1 MAINESH
8 ATYGHI
14 GEAALWVTLKLLGIM
29 ILLGIMM
36 TGLMYSCEGYTLA
49 KAKKKSVPKVTMI
62 KATQPG
68 KRLCTDISGL
78 YK

>member
-29 ILLGIMM
+29 M

-49 KAKKKSVPKVTMI
+49 KAKGKSVPKVTMI

>member
-49 KAKKKSVPKVTMI
+49 KAKKKKCS
-62 KATQPG
+62 
-68 KRLCTDISGL
+68 
-78 YK
+78 